1 MISCSY
7 TRPSSAQTAK
17 ASTIG
22 VIFSHLSRYVKIPDK
37 IRAHTKWMYL
47 NIQKMAYVFLFM
59 LKKTFSLNDLLKN
72 FIID

>member
-1 MISCSY
+1 
-7 TRPSSAQTAK
+7 
-17 ASTIG
+17 
-22 VIFSHLSRYVKIPDK
+22 
-37 IRAHTKWMYL
+37 MYL